1 MEFPKANN
9 NHSEVLHTAAE
20 LRDLVDLAEWGG
32 EILNRHVTV
41 SEAAGWTAEWGAQTE
56 KVLRDAATFI
66 KLAELF
72 MGLADEPV
80 AA

>member
-1 MEFPKANN
+1 MDSITTNN

-32 EILNRHVTV
+32 ELLNRHVTV
-41 SEAAGWTAEWGAQTE
+41 SEAAGWRLALGDQAERVPG
-56 KVLRDAATFI
+56 VL
-66 KLAELF
+66 L
-72 MGLADEPV
+72 LADEPV